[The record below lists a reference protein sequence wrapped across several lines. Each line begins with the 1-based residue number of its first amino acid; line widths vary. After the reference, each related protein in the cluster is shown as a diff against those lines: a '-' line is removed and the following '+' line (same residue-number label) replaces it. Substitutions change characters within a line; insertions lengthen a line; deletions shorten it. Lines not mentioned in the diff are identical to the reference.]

1 MYMYFENVF
10 KFLELIYLFN
20 IYVLIIKVGFLNI
33 NEFYK

>member
-10 KFLELIYLFN
+10 KFLELIYLF

-33 NEFYK
+33 NKFYR